1 MTLLE
6 NSVQALTAKV
16 HSQSR
21 CLNLPLDIRMA
32 PEFDKLRSLYIK
44 YDTLAAAGD
53 DVVADLRKEIKNLE
67 LSYLRDVVIPKVAK
81 LLYRETSE
89 LRCRL
94 DCNLQAIDSKIEYS
108 FCTDDSPLVRASVTS
123 CESDEEDSL
132 KDNSECNIEIVE
144 KLRSTFSRLSDLSN
158 EIESCKTEAFNV
170 ISQLQF
176 PADMTLATKECKQAI
191 ENSSDG
197 ARLEQILY
205 CRSQM
210 CDAKG
215 ALMSNRDIIVLKGS
229 ILRKDATPTYG
240 SKAFRADILER
251 YCSLTETGYVVLRD
265 LPPMSVSGAS
275 GLCLGRSSNG
285 YMDWKDKGGTRLA
298 DLK

>member
-1 MTLLE
+1 
-6 NSVQALTAKV
+6 
-16 HSQSR
+16 
-21 CLNLPLDIRMA
+21 MA

-44 YDTLAAAGD
+44 YDTLAASGD
-53 DVVADLRKEIKNLE
+53 DVVADLRREIKNLE

-94 DCNLQAIDSKIEYS
+94 DCNLQVSDSKIEYS
-108 FCTDDSPLVRASVTS
+108 FCTDDSPLVRALVTS
-123 CESDEEDSL
+123 CEFDEKDTL
-132 KDNSECNIEIVE
+132 KDNFECNLEVVE
-144 KLRSTFSRLSDLSN
+144 KLRSTLSRLSELSN
-158 EIESCKTEAFNV
+158 EIESCKSEAFSA
-170 ISQLQF
+170 ISHLRF
-176 PADMTLATKECKQAI
+176 TTSRTLDTKESNQAI
-191 ENSSDG
+191 ENSHDRTRSG
-197 ARLEQILY
+197 RILY

-215 ALMSNRDIIVLKGS
+215 LLMPNQDIIVLKGS
-229 ILRKDATPTYG
+229 ILRKEVTPTYG
-240 SKAFRADILER
+240 PRAFRADILER
-251 YCSLTETGYVVLRD
+251 YCSLTENGYIVLRD

-285 YMDWKDKGGTRLA
+285 KVDWKDEGGTRLA